1 MAAADEILACER
13 AVWQA
18 LVDGDAAAD
27 DKALAEDFLGIYP
40 DGFSGK
46 AAHVA
51 ALRQGPT
58 VASFSLGEVRLR
70 ALGPDHFLI
79 AYRADYRRPGAM
91 DDETMFVASL
101 WRRVAGNG
109 ISGWENIFSQDT
121 PATGIPV
128 P

>member
-1 MAAADEILACER
+1 MAAPDEILACER

-18 LVDGDAAAD
+18 LADGDAAAD
-27 DKALAEDFLGIYP
+27 DRALAEDFLGIYP

-51 ALRQGPT
+51 ALSQGPT
-58 VASFSLGEVRLR
+58 VASFTLGEVRLR

-79 AYRADYRRPGAM
+79 AYRADYRRRGATR
-91 DDETMFVASL
+91 DETMFVASL
-101 WRRVAGNG
+101 WRRAAGNG
-109 ISGWENIFSQDT
+109 AGGWENVFSQDT
-121 PATGIPV
+121 PATGAPV